1 MKKWSFFFTG
11 IAVLA
16 GCLYFAIQKNLIVIN
31 NEPAASTVRSLEV
44 SQSIPVP
51 EVKTPEPIVEQAVVS
66 QAKVMPAAEKKTVA
80 EVAKLVQKKKPAVKE
95 PTFVERVFCIM
106 EIYRDGNQKFIK
118 EDVSESQPVFERAFD
133 LASELPATNLAEKKL
148 KNQLMEATWARLG
161 SIRFASKIVAK
172 PEDQFADAW
181 WHHNIDLLKKAN
193 ESIIDVV
200 RMTGEMIQQQT
211 EAVADDKDS
220 GLLIDDLQRN
230 AKGVLAVSKSPHS

>member
-1 MKKWSFFFTG
+1 MKKWSLFFTG

-16 GCLYFAIQKNLIVIN
+16 GCLYFAIQKNLIIIK
-31 NEPAASTVRSLEV
+31 NEPVASTAQQQEA
-44 SQSIPVP
+44 SQPIPVP
-51 EVKTPEPIVEQAVVS
+51 EVKAPETVVEEPVVS
-66 QAKVMPAAEKKTVA
+66 QTEVMPAAEKETVA
-80 EVAKLVQKKKPAVKE
+80 EIAELVQKKEPAAKE
-95 PTFVERVFCIM
+95 PTFVERVFKIM
-106 EIYRDGNQKFIK
+106 EIYREGNQKFLE
-118 EDVSESQPVFERAFD
+118 EDVSRAQPIFERAFD
-133 LASELPATNLAEKKL
+133 LAAELPARTPAEKKL

-172 PEDQFADAW
+172 PSDEFVDAW

-220 GLLIDDLQRN
+220 GLLIEDLQRSS
-230 AKGVLAVSKSPHS
+230 KGILVVSKSPHS